1 MSMFKGV
8 ILQVMTLRL
17 RVEMTY
23 PGSHS
28 RFHSLQCGIVEGLGQ
43 WYSLSDHLVPAW
55 HFTHLILISASAL
68 IRKMRKGRLREVK

>member
-1 MSMFKGV
+1 MFKGV
-8 ILQVMTLRL
+8 ILQVSDLEAQ

-23 PGSHS
+23 LGSHS
-28 RFHSLQCGIVEGLGQ
+28 RFHSLQCIVEGLGQ
-43 WYSLSDHLVPAW
+43 CTLLSDHLVPAW